1 MGKWVRGDV
10 KHYLEKPENVDWGY
24 LIRFGQPESIF

>member
-1 MGKWVRGDV
+1 MREWARGDAG
-10 KHYLEKPENVDWGY
+10 HYSEKPENVGWGN